1 MFNHIAKYEEECLK
15 YNTQLRIFD
24 KIWGVGNVMKC
35 GLRCLTHYYYTQV
48 HLSSQLKL
56 KLRKKGDLKLQH
68 LCQIKS
74 DIQTPSQLWFTLFK
88 LDELLMSL
96 RKLFEKACA
105 SEFLRDIGWA
115 LFDVKSKNNERCIK
129 LHLLHWMYILSKIKT
144 IPGILVNLIVK
155 VDGKY
160 TFFVEN

>member
-1 MFNHIAKYEEECLK
+1 VFNHIAKYEEECLK

-35 GLRCLTHYYYTQV
+35 GLQCLTHYYYTQV

-56 KLRKKGDLKLQH
+56 KL
-68 LCQIKS
+68 KS
-74 DIQTPSQLWFTLFK
+74 DIQTPQLWFTLFK

-96 RKLFEKACA
+96 RKLFEKASA

-129 LHLLHWMYILSKIKT
+129 LHLLHWMCILAKVKT